1 MTISSKIVLTMFE
14 LGGNISLAVVNAN
27 AVSGSAGIGRQA

>member
-1 MTISSKIVLTMFE
+1 MTISSKIVLTILK
-14 LGGNISLAVVNAN
+14 LGGNITLAVANAN